1 MMNIDAQG
9 MHYKELNERV
19 RQSAFKGIQEII
31 LHNVNG
37 QRYLGDCLSGDIR
50 IKIQGTPG
58 NDMAAFMDG
67 PIIEVFGNVQ
77 DGAGN
82 TMNAGKII
90 VHGHGGDIV
99 GHSMRG
105 GKIFIRAD
113 VGYSVGIHMK
123 AYENLH
129 PVIIIGGCAEDFLGE
144 YMAGGV
150 VIVLG
155 LHNSGN
161 RPIVGNYC
169 GTGMHG
175 GSIYIRGEV
184 HDFQLGKEVKLFEV
198 NEEDQKNLRMYVS
211 EYAKDFSLD
220 LDEIFKKP
228 FYKLIPFSHRPYG
241 KLYAY

>member
-1 MMNIDAQG
+1 MNIDAKG
-9 MHYKELNERV
+9 VYYKELNEKI
-19 RQSAFKGIQEII
+19 RQAIIEGNREII
-31 LHNVNG
+31 LKNVNG
-37 QRYLGDCLSGDIR
+37 QRYLGDCLSGDIK

-67 PIIEVFGNVQ
+67 PILEVFGNAQ
-77 DGAGN
+77 DGIGN
-82 TMNAGKII
+82 TMNGGKII

-105 GKIFIRAD
+105 GKIFIRED
-113 VGYSVGIHMK
+113 VGYRVGIHMK
-123 AYENLH
+123 AYQDLH
-129 PVIIIGGCAEDFLGE
+129 PVIIIGGCTRDFFGE
-144 YMAGGV
+144 YMAGGLL
-150 VIVLG
+150 IVLG
-155 LHNSGN
+155 LNNNES

-184 HDFQLGKEVKLFEV
+184 QSFQLGKEVKLFEV
-198 NEEDQKNLRMYVS
+198 NEEDQQNLQMYLS
-211 EYAKDFSLD
+211 EYAEDFSLD
-220 LDEIFKKP
+220 LDEILKKP